1 MRISLCIAF
10 GMLLWL
16 SAAGQSFEEGASYTP
31 DRNFQPIE
39 WLGTFKDSLVLL
51 RGTIEDDGLPRSLQ
65 LEFFNSSDLK
75 RGRKLNLQDVFASR
89 RDFFPEA
96 VFLLNGELTIWGSSF
111 NKSDR
116 SNVLKVLRLRPDSL
130 PEQKTGKV
138 NSDAEE
144 MLSWPAAYFTNNSR
158 RFEWAQSESGQ
169 YLCAMSV
176 ESITARNQLRIRF
189 QVWDAWL
196 NVVARYDA
204 RIPTELERFSVKKVG
219 LDNTGRPFLLL
230 EWYSNPRSHSFYAG
244 YAFQRKD
251 AQPLMFDFD
260 LPGKQ
265 ETDIHW
271 VYGADNSITFCGL
284 YGKAAGESKMEA
296 EGLFFSLINP
306 AGPES
311 ILTEKIA
318 FYGLKDSIEYLRQGK
333 ETYDV
338 LFENARILRFLPAT
352 NGYYLWLEQ
361 QSQEEICQTDFRS
374 NMMVCNTHYFH
385 NAVIFLELNASG
397 ELVKSNVL
405 EKRQTLVEND
415 EVFISGLVGGAG
427 QELLFNRGLGE
438 QGRLSDAL
446 RSKLALWNAFSGKV
460 AEFDN
465 AEPMVRS
472 VGSFQLNGST
482 YVLSEGRSQ
491 ARLIRVQ

>member
-1 MRISLCIAF
+1 MRISLCIAL
-10 GMLLWL
+10 GMLFWL
-16 SAAGQSFEEGASYTP
+16 QATGQSFEEGAPYTP

-39 WLGTFKDSLVLL
+39 WLGTYKDSLVLL

-65 LEFFNSSDLK
+65 LEFFNSRDLK

-96 VFLLNGELTIWGSSF
+96 VFLLNGEITIWGSSF

-116 SNVLKVLRLRPDSL
+116 SNVLKVVRIRPDSM
-130 PEQKTGKV
+130 PDQKAGKV
-138 NSDAEE
+138 ISDAEE
-144 MLSWPAAYFTNNSR
+144 MLSWSAAYFTNNSR

-176 ESITARNQLRIRF
+176 ESISAKNQLRIRF

-204 RIPTELERFSVKKVG
+204 RIPTELERFSVKKLG
-219 LDNTGRPFLLL
+219 LDNSGKPFLLL
-230 EWYSNPRSHSFYAG
+230 EWYSNPRAHSFYAG
-244 YAFQRKD
+244 YSFQRKD
-251 AQPLMFDFD
+251 VQPLMFDFD

-265 ETDIHW
+265 ETDIQW
-271 VYGADNSITFCGL
+271 NYGPNNTITFCGL
-284 YGKAAGESKMEA
+284 YGKSVSENKIEA
-296 EGLFFSLINP
+296 EGLFLCRIN
-306 AGPES
+306 ASEPENR
-311 ILTEKIA
+311 LTEKIA
-318 FYGLKDSIEYLRQGK
+318 FYGLKDSLEYLRQGK

-338 LFENARILRFLPAT
+338 LFENVRILKFLAGT
-352 NGYYLWLEQ
+352 NGFYLWLEQ

-385 NAVIFLELNASG
+385 NAVVFLELNASG

-446 RSKLALWNAFSGKV
+446 RSKLALWNAFSGKTT
-460 AEFDN
+460 EFDN
-465 AEPMVRS
+465 AEPMIRS
-472 VGSFQLNGST
+472 VGAFQLNGST

>member
-1 MRISLCIAF
+1 MRISLCITL
-10 GMLLWL
+10 GVLLWL
-16 SAAGQSFEEGASYTP
+16 SAAGQRFEEGPPYMP
-31 DRNFQPIE
+31 DRNFQSIE

-65 LEFFNSSDLK
+65 LEFFNSRDLK
-75 RGRKLNLQDVFASR
+75 RGRKLILQDVFASR

-96 VFLLNGELTIWGSSF
+96 VFLLNGEITIWGSSF

-116 SNVLKVLRLRPDSL
+116 SNMLKVIRIRPDSM
-130 PEQKTGKV
+130 PDQKAERVISG
-138 NSDAEE
+138 AEE

-176 ESITARNQLRIRF
+176 ESITAKNQLRIRF

-196 NVVARYDA
+196 NVVARYDT
-204 RIPTELERFSVKKVG
+204 RIPTELERFTVKKIG
-219 LDNTGRPFLLL
+219 LDNAGKPFLLL
-230 EWYSNPRSHSFYAG
+230 EWYSNPRAHSFFAG
-244 YAFQRKD
+244 YSFQRKNV
-251 AQPLMFDFD
+251 QPLVFDFD

-271 VYGADNSITFCGL
+271 VYGPDNRITFCGL
-284 YGKAAGESKMEA
+284 YGKSVNENKMEA
-296 EGLFFSLINP
+296 EGLFFSQVNHS
-306 AGPES
+306 GPES
-311 ILTEKIA
+311 IHTEKIT
-318 FYGLKDSIEYLRQGK
+318 FYSLSDSIEYLRQKK
-333 ETYDV
+333 ETYDA
-338 LFENARILRFLPAT
+338 LFENARIIKFLPI
-352 NGYYLWLEQ
+352 NSGYYLWLEQ

-374 NMMVCNTHYFH
+374 NMMVCNTHYF
-385 NAVIFLELNASG
+385 NNSVVFLELNALG
-397 ELVKSNVL
+397 QVVRSNVL

-415 EVFISGLVGGAG
+415 EVFVSALVSGSG

-446 RSKLALWNAFSGKV
+446 RSKLALWNAFSGKTT
-460 AEFDN
+460 EFEN

-472 VGSFQLNGST
+472 VGSIQLNGNT
-482 YVLSEGRSQ
+482 YVLSEGRTQ
-491 ARLIRVQ
+491 ARLISFQ